1 MEITFRNMQL
11 DDLINYSIMEKRY
24 FADTSMLSSHVI
36 SFLYESRFSYICEI
50 DGRIVGVSIV
60 EKIQNTNVLTCLC
73 VESSFRR
80 LNIAKT
86 LIKKTLSAIKEVY
99 GKGTKVEIM
108 CSEMNTNALKL
119 YQSFGFKVSK
129 VEKNAYFDET
139 DGLIMNLTIE

>member
-1 MEITFRNMQL
+1 MEITFRNMQF
-11 DDLINYSIMEKRY
+11 DDLLNYSIMEKRY
-24 FADTSMLSSHVI
+24 FADTSMLSSHAI

-60 EKIQNTNVLTCLC
+60 ENIQNTNLITCLC

-99 GKGTKVEIM
+99 GEGTEVEIM
-108 CSEMNTNALKL
+108 CSEMNTNALNL
-119 YQSFGFKVSK
+119 YQSFGFKISK

-139 DGLIMNLTIE
+139 DGLIMKLRIE